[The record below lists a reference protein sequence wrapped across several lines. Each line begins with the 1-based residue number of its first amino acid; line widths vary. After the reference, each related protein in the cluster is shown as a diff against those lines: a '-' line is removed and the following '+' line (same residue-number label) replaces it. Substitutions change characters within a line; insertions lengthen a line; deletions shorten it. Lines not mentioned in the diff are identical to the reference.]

1 MGRGTAWLYTGTF
14 DSLHQAA
21 NYVRTMQER
30 QSLKISC
37 PEEIA
42 FRLGYINEDQ
52 LRELAH
58 PMRNNDY
65 GRYLLELLDRQVISD
80 FYG

>member
-1 MGRGTAWLYTGTF
+1 M
-14 DSLHQAA
+14 
-21 NYVRTMQER
+21 
-30 QSLKISC
+30 
-37 PEEIA
+37 
-42 FRLGYINEDQ
+42 GYINEDQ